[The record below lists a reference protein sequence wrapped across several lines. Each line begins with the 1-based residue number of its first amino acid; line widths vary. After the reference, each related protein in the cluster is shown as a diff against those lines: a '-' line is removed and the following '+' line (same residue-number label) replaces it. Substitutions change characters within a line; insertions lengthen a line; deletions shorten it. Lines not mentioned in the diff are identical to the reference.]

1 MNGASSYGA
10 NYASNP
16 FQKNMHG
23 FSTTEREVILGLIKN
38 RTIDAQQLEIVAQEH
53 RKNQQDLPS
62 ILIDFGFVSHVQMDE
77 ILAKYYNIENAILD
91 RFVPDINLM
100 RNIHKNTMITSRFVP
115 FELIGNQIH
124 IATSNPLEQKTK
136 EIINISFSQ
145 KYQIKI
151 FYAPSQDI
159 LHFISSAYLMAEN
172 KLEKTVKAL
181 QDDIFFS
188 ESAGKSTKVED
199 NGIVDFISSLLEDA
213 VLKNVSDIHI
223 EPQEH
228 FIRFRYRIDGKLSG
242 VIHLHKRFWHA
253 IVIRIKVLSRMNIA
267 ESRKPQDGRIEIT
280 MSGRQ
285 IDFRLSCQPG
295 IYGEKFVIRILDKSK
310 SLMSLDKLGFSSW
323 NYRQIKYAME
333 HPTGIMIITGPTGSG
348 KTTTL
353 YSVLSYLNNV
363 DTNIMTLEDP
373 VEYTVPLVFQ
383 TQVKDGSF
391 FNFEDGI
398 RSAMRQD
405 PDILLI
411 GEIRDKPTAEAALR
425 ASLTGHKV
433 LTTLHT
439 VDAITTIQRL
449 VDIGIERYMISG
461 NLDSIVAQRLVRTLC
476 PVCKTPHT
484 EYSDM
489 ERSIINKYK
498 DIGFGDIYK
507 AKGCQ
512 QCRYTGY
519 RGRTTIAE
527 VLHITPELDNAI
539 LHEASKH
546 EMIEIANKQ
555 GFRTI
560 QEDVMHKVFGGVV
573 SIDDARMSVVLM

>member
-1 MNGASSYGA
+1 MNGAISYSS
-10 NYASNP
+10 SNSL
-16 FQKNMHG
+16 QKNMHG
-23 FSTTEREVILGLIKN
+23 LSTTEREIIIDLLKTRVI
-38 RTIDAQQLEIVAQEH
+38 DEQQLDIVSQER

-62 ILIDFGFVSHVQMDE
+62 ILISFGFVGHNRMDE
-77 ILAKYYNIENAILD
+77 ILAKYYNTENAVLD

-100 RNIHKNTMITSRFVP
+100 HNIHKNTMITNRFVP
-115 FELIGNQIH
+115 FQLIGSEIH
-124 IATSNPLEQKTK
+124 VATSNPLEQKTK
-136 EIINISFSQ
+136 EIINISLGQ

-159 LHFISSAYLMAEN
+159 MHFISSAHLIAEN
-172 KLEKTVKAL
+172 KLEKAIKTL
-181 QDDIFFS
+181 RDDIFFS

-199 NGIVDFISSLLEDA
+199 NSVVDFIASLLEDA

-228 FIRFRYRIDGKLSG
+228 FIRFRYRIDGKLVG
-242 VIHLHKRFWHA
+242 VIHIHKRFWHA

-310 SLMSLDKLGFSSW
+310 SLLPLDKLGFSSW
-323 NYRQIKYAME
+323 NYRQIKYAMD
-333 HPTGIMIITGPTGSG
+333 HPSGIIIITGPTGSG

-353 YSVLSYLNNV
+353 YSILSYLNNV

-391 FNFEDGI
+391 FNFEDGV

-411 GEIRDKPTAEAALR
+411 GEVRDKPTAEAALR

-461 NLDSIVAQRLVRTLC
+461 NLDSIIAQRLVRTLC
-476 PVCKTPHT
+476 PVCKVPHT
-484 EYSDM
+484 EYSDVD
-489 ERSIINKYK
+489 RSIINKYK
-498 DIGFGDIYK
+498 SIGIGDIYK

-539 LHEASKH
+539 LRQASKH
-546 EMIEIANKQ
+546 EMIDIANKQ

-560 QEDVMHKVFGGVV
+560 QEDVMQKVFAGTV
-573 SIDDARMSVVLM
+573 SVDDARMSVVLM